1 MEKTEATIQEQ
12 TPEKF
17 VFNDPVVLQFLDQ
30 LFQGEYVP
38 PEYEDIFKANIED
51 ILA

>member
-1 MEKTEATIQEQ
+1 MEKTPEMIEQ
-12 TPEKF
+12 NPEKF

-30 LFQGEYVP
+30 LFQTKDVP
-38 PEYEDIFKANIED
+38 PKYENIFKANIEE